1 MAKANQAYHKRDVY
15 NEVTAR
21 IHPHNA
27 ATSPPVISPAKVM
40 TLAEYFAKQA
50 VIAQWKAEGKRQTD
64 IEVSE
69 LHQEARRYL
78 RLHRS
83 ELWAKATERYRS
95 FVESGRLKPPRN
107 RRKPSQ

>member
-27 ATSPPVISPAKVM
+27 ATSPPVISPAQVM

-69 LHQEARRYL
+69 LHQEANATFDCTGQNSGPRRLNVIAVLL
-78 RLHRS
+78 RV
-83 ELWAKATERYRS
+83 AD
-95 FVESGRLKPPRN
+95 
-107 RRKPSQ
+107 